1 MTATPNR
8 FDGAEPIKRQPSSGL
23 SILVVGGGIA
33 GLGFAIE
40 AYRKGHNI
48 RVIDRRPNFDDYG
61 RRENVSCFSALFAAK
76 NIIQVILSVLGTL
89 FCPP

>member
-1 MTATPNR
+1 MAGTPNK

-48 RVIDRRPNFDDYG
+48 RIIDRRPNFDDYG
-61 RRENVSCFSALFAAK
+61 RRKRFSWFSALLAAK
-76 NIIQVILSVLGTL
+76 T
-89 FCPP
+89 